1 MEKYLGQEF
10 ADTVQREQFL
20 RDNADA
26 VENIGYAKDLP
37 SEAVE
42 KLKEKL
48 AQATIKKMAV
58 EDEKKEANKEFNDTI
73 AGYKA
78 KIDHEIEL
86 SDDKR
91 GNTIAHRAQVVQS
104 NIPQSFDVH
113 MPIFKGGPETVI
125 PVSIEIRPTD
135 LACTLVSIEAEEHFK
150 ESRDKLIDEQVNAIR
165 DEADDILIIEK

>member
-78 KIDHEIEL
+78 EIADYAEKLKTKSEYVEEDCYRITDIEEKMTGYYNKSGKLVYERTALQSEL
-86 SDDKR
+86 QP
-91 GNTIAHRAQVVQS
+91 N
-104 NIPQSFDVH
+104 
-113 MPIFKGGPETVI
+113 MFKMN
-125 PVSIEIRPTD
+125 VSKTG
-135 LACTLVSIEAEEHFK
+135 T
-150 ESRDKLIDEQVNAIR
+150 NN
-165 DEADDILIIEK
+165 